1 MVLYILVCITVLQG
15 LLGIEVSAWRH
26 KYCSREQTLLIKKT
40 DRVNRAIV
48 QAASW
53 FSIKHKHC
61 NAALKCHTDSNT
73 WLSAIPSAVAV
84 AAQCCGA
91 ELLCY

>member
-1 MVLYILVCITVLQG
+1 VVLYILVCITVLQG
-15 LLGIEVSAWRH
+15 LLGIEVSTWRH
-26 KYCSREQTLLIKKT
+26 KYCSREQTLLIEKT